1 MFVLDRK
8 GMIAVGALIIGLLL
22 LASLAYLSPKPQRTP
37 RPPKPP
43 ISVQVMTLSP
53 APIAV
58 TILSQGTVAPKRE
71 IDLVSQVAGRV
82 VEAAD
87 QYANGGFFKAGEKLV
102 QIEPDDYEFSVTRAK
117 AQVAKAAEQ
126 VALEQ
131 GRSRQAKREWR
142 DLEDKTANALFL
154 RQPQLNSAQAGLESA
169 QADLKKAQ
177 LDLAR
182 TGISAPFRG
191 RIRQTF
197 ADLGQYVN
205 PGSRIAKVYST
216 DIVEVRLPLS
226 DREAALVDLPVNFE
240 DNKTIS
246 YPSVTLR
253 SRVGNQFY
261 EWQGKIVRTDA
272 SIDVK
277 SRMTYAVAEVENP
290 FKSDITGN
298 RPPLN
303 IGLFV
308 EAEIAGKIIK
318 GAVTIPKTA
327 VYRGNEILTLNK
339 DNEVHYESV
348 SVIQSDA
355 NSITVVGLTPGIR
368 IVSSRIPLAINGMK
382 VSQKKEVLAKALDP
396 YIEESAL

>member
-1 MFVLDRK
+1 M
-8 GMIAVGALIIGLLL
+8 
-22 LASLAYLSPKPQRTP
+22 
-37 RPPKPP
+37 
-43 ISVQVMTLSP
+43 
-53 APIAV
+53 
-58 TILSQGTVAPKRE
+58 
-71 IDLVSQVAGRV
+71 
-82 VEAAD
+82 
-87 QYANGGFFKAGEKLV
+87 
-102 QIEPDDYEFSVTRAK
+102 
-117 AQVAKAAEQ
+117 
-126 VALEQ
+126 
-131 GRSRQAKREWR
+131 
-142 DLEDKTANALFL
+142 
-154 RQPQLNSAQAGLESA
+154 
-169 QADLKKAQ
+169 
-177 LDLAR
+177 
-182 TGISAPFRG
+182 
-191 RIRQTF
+191 
-197 ADLGQYVN
+197 
-205 PGSRIAKVYST
+205 
-216 DIVEVRLPLS
+216 
-226 DREAALVDLPVNFE
+226 
-240 DNKTIS
+240 
-246 YPSVTLR
+246 TLR

-382 VSQKKEVLAKALDP
+382 VSPKKEVLAKALDP
-396 YIEESAL
+396 YIEESVL

>member
-1 MFVLDRK
+1 V
-8 GMIAVGALIIGLLL
+8 
-22 LASLAYLSPKPQRTP
+22 
-37 RPPKPP
+37 
-43 ISVQVMTLSP
+43 
-53 APIAV
+53 
-58 TILSQGTVAPKRE
+58 
-71 IDLVSQVAGRV
+71 
-82 VEAAD
+82 
-87 QYANGGFFKAGEKLV
+87 
-102 QIEPDDYEFSVTRAK
+102 
-117 AQVAKAAEQ
+117 
-126 VALEQ
+126 
-131 GRSRQAKREWR
+131 
-142 DLEDKTANALFL
+142 
-154 RQPQLNSAQAGLESA
+154 
-169 QADLKKAQ
+169 
-177 LDLAR
+177 R

-226 DREAALVDLPVNFE
+226 DRQAALVDLPVNFE
-240 DNKTIS
+240 DSKTIS

-253 SRVGNQFY
+253 SRVGDQVY

-290 FKSDITGN
+290 FKSDVTGN

-318 GAVTIPKTA
+318 AAVTIPKTA

-339 DNEVHYESV
+339 DNEVHYQSI
-348 SVIQSDA
+348 SVIQSNA
-355 NSITVVGLTPGIR
+355 NSITAVGLTPGMR
-368 IVSSRIPLAINGMK
+368 IVSSRIPLAIAGMK
-382 VSQKKEVLAKALDP
+382 VSPKKEILIKTLDP
-396 YIEESAL
+396 ETEESTL